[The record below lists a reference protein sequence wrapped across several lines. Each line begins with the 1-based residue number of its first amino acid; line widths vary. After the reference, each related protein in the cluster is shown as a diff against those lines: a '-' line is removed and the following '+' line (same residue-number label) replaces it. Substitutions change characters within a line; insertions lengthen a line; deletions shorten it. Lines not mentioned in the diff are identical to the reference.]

1 MFARIFKLLLWCLI
15 PVPAAAAQVSL
26 SSQAAQIRLSGRVQ
40 TQFNTTSVDGEPAS
54 DFLIRR
60 ARFSAEVTINDFV
73 SGKVEPEYGEG
84 RVQLRDAYLRLSFGP
99 AFRVTAGQF
108 KRPFDLFELTSSTQ
122 ILVIERAGDI
132 RGVNAC
138 AGPGGVCSFSRLTER
153 LQFAD
158 RDIGVMVDGADRSG
172 RLSYFAAI
180 TNGAGQNQRDEN
192 GAKSFTARARFV
204 LADGV
209 AVAGNLALHDYV
221 AAGGDARAA
230 AWGGDLEIG
239 NFDEGLHVQA
249 GLVAGENWRNLTA
262 GDPSTFLA
270 VQGIV
275 TYKSPVSGSRYLEAV
290 EPVGRVSWS
299 DPALGGAADGGW
311 LFTPGI
317 VLHFAGRNKLAVNV
331 DLWRSSAV
339 AEWSL
344 KIQSYLYF

>member
-1 MFARIFKLLLWCLI
+1 MFATIFKVSPLALI
-15 PVPAAAAQVSL
+15 IVPAVSAQVRV
-26 SSQAAQIRLSGRVQ
+26 SSQAAEIRLSGRVH
-40 TQFNTTSVDGEPAS
+40 TQFNTTSADGEAGS

-60 ARFSAEVTINDFV
+60 ARFSAEVTVDEFI

-99 AFRVTAGQF
+99 GFRVTAGQF

-158 RDIGVMVDGADRSG
+158 RDVGVMVEGTGRSG
-172 RLSYFAAI
+172 RLSYSAAL

-209 AVAGNLALHDYV
+209 AVAGNLGLHDYV
-221 AAGGDARAA
+221 APGGDAHAA
-230 AWGGDLEIG
+230 AWGGDLEVG
-239 NFDEGLHVQA
+239 DFQKGFHLQA
-249 GLVAGENWRNLTA
+249 GIVAGENWRNLVA
-262 GDPSTFLA
+262 GEPTTFLA
-270 VQGIV
+270 FQGIV
-275 TYKSPVSGSRYLEAV
+275 TYKSPISKSRYLQAW
-290 EPVGRVSWS
+290 EPVARVSWS
-299 DPALGGAADGGW
+299 DPALGERADGGW
-311 LFTPGI
+311 LLTPGL
-317 VLHFAGRNKLAVNV
+317 VFHFAGRNKLAANV
-331 DLWRSSAV
+331 DFWRSDGV